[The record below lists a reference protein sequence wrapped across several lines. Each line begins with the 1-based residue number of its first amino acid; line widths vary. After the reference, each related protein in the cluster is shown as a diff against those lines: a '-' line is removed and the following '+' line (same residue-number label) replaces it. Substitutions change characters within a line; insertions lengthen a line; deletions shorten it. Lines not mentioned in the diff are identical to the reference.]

1 MSANSCLI
9 ILTEVRDIKFKEN
22 VGTAI
27 SQKDAVSGKSLIA
40 IFGSNGFIMCGLLDM
55 NAADKLGMVA
65 AKVSGV
71 NSIDELLEKKVVA
84 ITNNAEKLGVSLG
97 ISGLEALEI
106 MHR

>member
-1 MSANSCLI
+1 MSVNSCLI
-9 ILTEVRDIKFKEN
+9 ILTEVRDIKLKRH
-22 VGTAI
+22 VATGL
-27 SQKDAVSGKSLIA
+27 SQKDSISGKSLIA
-40 IFGSNGFIMCGLLDM
+40 VFGSNGFIMCGLLDM